1 MDNWLTVSLACLW
14 FKFEKKLY
22 RKLYRYANI
31 EKIRNGFKKLR
42 GANTIPS
49 RSFTKEKQP
58 EIKSDLAVDRVS
70 RSTRSTTL
78 RDDRWEA
85 KANGLTIL
93 ANTNSFSFYSIL
105 QIINRPK

>member
-58 EIKSDLAVDRVS
+58 EIK
-70 RSTRSTTL
+70 
-78 RDDRWEA
+78 
-85 KANGLTIL
+85 
-93 ANTNSFSFYSIL
+93 
-105 QIINRPK
+105 

>member
-1 MDNWLTVSLACLW
+1 MQIS
-14 FKFEKKLY
+14 F
-22 RKLYRYANI
+22 
-31 EKIRNGFKKLR
+31 EKIRNDFKKLR

-85 KANGLTIL
+85 KANGLT
-93 ANTNSFSFYSIL
+93 NTNSFSFYSIL
-105 QIINRPK
+105 QIINRPE

>member
-70 RSTRSTTL
+70 RSTRSITL

>member
-1 MDNWLTVSLACLW
+1 MDNWLIVSLACLW

-105 QIINRPK
+105 QIINRPE

>member
-85 KANGLTIL
+85 KANGLT
-93 ANTNSFSFYSIL
+93 NTNSFSFYSIL

>member
-42 GANTIPS
+42 GAPRFS

-105 QIINRPK
+105 QIINRPE